1 MMKWSI
7 LNVSVIIFAVVLGL
21 ILIITIFWRLFDF
34 YIKKNKNENLNDLGF
49 FDKKTIRLISDFEK
63 LDNEILINILVKNK
77 FSVKKYSIFN
87 QLIINNNY
95 IYSLS
100 NLISFNRDD
109 KILINKNGLF
119 LNAKKIKK
127 IENWNPIWLY
137 DQKKWLEWKFKDKQ
151 FKIIILIDE
160 NMLIDNIDNQT
171 EFEIFKIS
179 QLKNELIKNETKKI
193 NIQKVKKIFLTNNIF
208 KTKNNGN

>member
-1 MMKWSI
+1 MKWSI